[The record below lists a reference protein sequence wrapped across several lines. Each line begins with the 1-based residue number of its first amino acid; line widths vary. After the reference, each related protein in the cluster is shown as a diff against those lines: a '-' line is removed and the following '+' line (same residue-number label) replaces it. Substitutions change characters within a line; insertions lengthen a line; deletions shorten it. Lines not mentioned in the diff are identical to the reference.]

1 MLQLFTDKQLNN
13 NFSKILLKWYA
24 EYRREL
30 PWRKTKIPYYIWL
43 SEVILQQTRVAQGWE
58 YYLKFLENFPKVE
71 DLAKAD
77 EEKVLKLWQGLGYY
91 SRARNLHF
99 SAKYIVNECN
109 GKFPNTYKEILKL
122 KGVGDYTASAIA
134 SICFDEPTA
143 VVDGNVYR
151 VLARYFGVETPINS
165 TEGIKYFKE
174 LAQTLVDIKKPGV
187 YNQAI
192 MDFGAIQCT
201 PQSPDCSQ
209 CVLNSSCKALQI
221 NKVKELPV
229 KTGKVKVK
237 KQYFNYL
244 VFKTSDNHS
253 ILEKRTKGI
262 WKNMYQFPLI
272 ESDKTLKRK
281 DLLKNEKLL
290 SFIENNS
297 FEIVSFYEKEVVHK
311 LSHRHLRVKFWIISI
326 DEIKGK
332 TIPFSSLKDY
342 PVPILIHNFLQDFK
356 KN

>member
-1 MLQLFTDKQLNN
+1 MNPS
-13 NFSKILLKWYA
+13 FSKILLKWYA
-24 EYRREL
+24 EHQRDL
-30 PWRKTKIPYYIWL
+30 PWRKTKNPYYIWL

-99 SAKYIVNECN
+99 SAKYIMEEYK
-109 GKFPNTYKEILKL
+109 GKFPTTYKDILKL

-134 SICFDEPTA
+134 SICFGEPTA

-174 LAQTLVDIKKPGV
+174 LAQTLIDIKKPGV

-192 MDFGAIQCT
+192 MDFGAMQCT

-209 CVLNSSCKALQI
+209 CVLNNSCKALQT

-229 KTGKVKVK
+229 KTSKIKVK
-237 KQYFNYL
+237 KKYFNYL

-253 ILEKRTKGI
+253 ILEKRTQGI

-272 ESDKTLKRK
+272 ESDKTLQEK
-281 DLLKNEKLL
+281 DITRHEKLL
-290 SFIENNS
+290 SLTEKAP
-297 FEIVSFYEKEVVHK
+297 FEISSFYPKEVIHK
-311 LSHRHLRVKFWIISI
+311 LSHRHLQVQFWIVSI
-326 DEIKGK
+326 YKIDRK
-332 TIPFSSLKDY
+332 TLPFKELKNY
-342 PVPILIHNFLQDFK
+342 PVPILIHNFLKDFNNK
-356 KN
+356 

>member
-1 MLQLFTDKQLNN
+1 MSLSFP
-13 NFSKILLKWYA
+13 KILLKWYA
-24 EYRREL
+24 EHQRDL
-30 PWRKTKIPYYIWL
+30 PWRKTKNPYYVWL
-43 SEVILQQTRVAQGWE
+43 SEVILQQTRVVQGWE

-99 SAKYIVNECN
+99 SAKYIVEECK
-109 GKFPNTYKEILKL
+109 GKFPSTYKEILKL

-174 LAQTLVDIKKPGV
+174 LAQTLIDIKNPGV

-192 MDFGAIQCT
+192 MDFGAMQCT

-209 CVLNSSCKALQI
+209 CVLNDSCKALQT
-221 NKVKELPV
+221 NKVKELPI
-229 KTGKVKVK
+229 KTSKVKVK

-272 ESDKTLKRK
+272 ESDETLNMNDIRGNKK
-281 DLLKNEKLL
+281 LQSIVKNKA
-290 SFIENNS
+290 
-297 FEIVSFYEKEVVHK
+297 FEVFSFYDKEVVHK
-311 LSHRHLRVKFWIISI
+311 LSHRHLQVQFWIVSI
-326 DEIKGK
+326 DKIEGEA
-332 TIPFSSLKDY
+332 IPFETLEKY
-342 PVPILIHNFLQDFK
+342 PVPILIHNFLQDFS